1 MRMEQGATLSKSIV
15 SLSYD
20 GTQLCHAETV
30 LPQLDSFSLKGTFF
44 ADPLPLLDSL
54 PLWRGAVEN
63 EHEIGNGCLI
73 GTMGALDSWSPE
85 MIEDDIEETDSM
97 LQELFPGQTVYS
109 FGYPWATGG
118 AFGIGHLRK
127 IVEKHHSVCRSGEQG
142 TNAAHEADLAYV
154 RCMSMDG
161 ASATEMIEVVRNSV
175 RQGHW
180 LVLAFDGVGS
190 GDPAV
195 DAKAHFELCAWLSD
209 NRELLDVHTVSAAAD
224 MVHRGSKAKLRLL

>member
-1 MRMEQGATLSKSIV
+1 MTHSSEYTKAMV

-30 LPQLDSFSLKGTFF
+30 LPQLDALGLKGTFF

-54 PLWRGAVEN
+54 PVWRAAVSN
-63 EHEIGNGCLI
+63 QHEVGNGCLI
-73 GTMGALDSWSPE
+73 GNIDGFALDAWTSE
-85 MIEDDIEETDSM
+85 MIEDDIEETDNM
-97 LQELFPGQTVYS
+97 LRELFPGQTVYS

-127 IVEKHHSVCRSGEQG
+127 IVENHHSVCRSGEHG
-142 TNAAHEADLAYV
+142 TNDATSTDLAYV
-154 RCMSMDG
+154 LCKPMDQTTG
-161 ASATEMIEVVRNSV
+161 VEMIEIVRTAV

-180 LVLAFDGVGS
+180 LILAFDGVGS

-195 DAKAHFELCAWLSD
+195 DASEHKILCQWLAD
-209 NRELLDVHTVSAAAD
+209 NRELLEVLTVTAAAD
-224 MVHRGSKAKLRLL
+224 TVQNNTKTKMRIL